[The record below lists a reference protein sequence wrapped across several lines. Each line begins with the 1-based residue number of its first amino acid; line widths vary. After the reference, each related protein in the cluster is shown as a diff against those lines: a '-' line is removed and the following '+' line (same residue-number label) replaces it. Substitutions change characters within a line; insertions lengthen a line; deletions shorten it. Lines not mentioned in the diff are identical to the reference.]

1 MEAGILYV
9 VFNNWIRN
17 PRTNELPYKIGITR
31 NSVYDRYYGLGLK
44 MPGKFETLFAYKF
57 EDCAK
62 AEQVIHGILSKY
74 RENGEWFNISQ
85 RELDHIKST
94 CELMHGILIT
104 DEIKNEIE
112 METGEKN
119 FENTIKSKDEISQKI
134 KTTISGQNNIFYTD
148 KAINPKKPCRV
159 FLFPIHNAIKEG
171 KTVYDATRSAWT
183 ITEEYRN
190 IFDYEFAVGLQNYIS
205 LGSYKIE
212 RWNSIYNTKNKYEFE
227 GKEISDFKGFSW
239 YKQIYL
245 SIGYWQHG
253 NHFVVE
259 FDGNGKFKLLRP
271 NKNQWFDCM

>member
-1 MEAGILYV
+1 MESGILYV

-17 PRTNELPYKIGITR
+17 PVTNELSYKIGITR

-62 AEQVIHGILSKY
+62 AEQIIHGILNKY
-74 RENGEWFNISQ
+74 RENGEWFNIGQ

-104 DEIKNEIE
+104 DEIKNEID
-112 METGEKN
+112 METGEN
-119 FENTIKSKDEISQKI
+119 LLENQIKSKDDVYQKTE
-134 KTTISGQNNIFYTD
+134 TTVSEQNIYID
-148 KAINPKKPCRV
+148 KAINPKNQCRI
-159 FLFPIHNAIKEG
+159 FLFPIHDTIKEG

-190 IFDYEFAVGLQNYIS
+190 ISKYEFAVGLQNFIS

-212 RWNSIYNTKNKYEFE
+212 NWKSIYNTKNKYEFE
-227 GKEISDFKGFSW
+227 GKEIPDFKGFSW
-239 YKQIYL
+239 QKLIYQ
-245 SIGYWQHG
+245 SIGYWQRG

-271 NKNQWFDCM
+271 NKNQWIDCL